1 MIRLF
6 LLLIAA
12 APALAQT
19 PPPGP
24 APTRW
29 GKANTANLAAMARP
43 QDLAQP
49 VPSSP
54 ANGQI
59 EAAAV
64 TRLLTDKTK
73 DLVRENARQGGGG
86 GPQ

>member
-19 PPPGP
+19 PPPP
-24 APTRW
+24 SRW

-43 QDLAQP
+43 P
-49 VPSSP
+49 IPMVFSHISW
-54 ANGQI
+54 
-59 EAAAV
+59 V
-64 TRLLTDKTK
+64 
-73 DLVRENARQGGGG
+73 
-86 GPQ
+86 

>member
-1 MIRLF
+1 MIRLS

-12 APALAQT
+12 APALAQS
-19 PPPGP
+19 PPPP
-24 APTRW
+24 IRW
-29 GKANTANLAAMARP
+29 GKANEANLAAMARAA
-43 QDLAQP
+43 DLARP
-49 VPSSP
+49 VPASP
-54 ANGQI
+54 ANGRL

-64 TRLLTDKTK
+64 TRLLNDKAK